1 MASAPLGH
9 TPAMAAMAE
18 ARFIATRPVP
28 ERSRGRSPSVA
39 EGQFPHYTFT
49 NPIYLYLMSIIMIEA
64 DAQSSKI
71 LSSLAKR
78 LGGKVVGLTRQQYED
93 FLLGEL
99 MEKSKTKRTVS
110 RASVMKELRK
120 K

>member
-1 MASAPLGH
+1 
-9 TPAMAAMAE
+9 
-18 ARFIATRPVP
+18 
-28 ERSRGRSPSVA
+28 
-39 EGQFPHYTFT
+39 
-49 NPIYLYLMSIIMIEA
+49 MSIIMIEA

-78 LGGKVVGLTRQQYED
+78 LGGKVVGLTRRQYDD

-99 MEKSKTKRTVS
+99 MEKTKTKRTVS
-110 RASVMKELRK
+110 KSAVMRELQK

>member
-1 MASAPLGH
+1 MVKWRRAPAC
-9 TPAMAAMAE
+9 PRWPSEAE
-18 ARFIATRPVP
+18 W
-28 ERSRGRSPSVA
+28 
-39 EGQFPHYTFT
+39 QFPQYTFT
-49 NPIYLYLMSIIMIEA
+49 NPIYLYLMSIIMIAA

-99 MEKSKTKRTVS
+99 MEKSKTKRIVS

>member
-1 MASAPLGH
+1 
-9 TPAMAAMAE
+9 
-18 ARFIATRPVP
+18 
-28 ERSRGRSPSVA
+28 
-39 EGQFPHYTFT
+39 
-49 NPIYLYLMSIIMIEA
+49 MSIIMIEA

-78 LGGKVVGLTRQQYED
+78 LGGKVVGLTRRQYED

-99 MEKSKTKRTVS
+99 MEKTKTKRTVS
-110 RASVMKELRK
+110 KSAVMRELQK

>member
-1 MASAPLGH
+1 MSIP
-9 TPAMAAMAE
+9 
-18 ARFIATRPVP
+18 F
-28 ERSRGRSPSVA
+28 
-39 EGQFPHYTFT
+39 
-49 NPIYLYLMSIIMIEA
+49 YLYLMSIILIEA

-99 MEKSKTKRTVS
+99 MEKSKTKRSVTRS
-110 RASVMKELRK
+110 AVMKELK
-120 K
+120 NK

>member
-1 MASAPLGH
+1 MSIP
-9 TPAMAAMAE
+9 
-18 ARFIATRPVP
+18 F
-28 ERSRGRSPSVA
+28 
-39 EGQFPHYTFT
+39 
-49 NPIYLYLMSIIMIEA
+49 YLYLMSIIMIEA

>member
-1 MASAPLGH
+1 MVKWAPFH
-9 TPAMAAMAE
+9 
-18 ARFIATRPVP
+18 
-28 ERSRGRSPSVA
+28 
-39 EGQFPHYTFT
+39 HFT
-49 NPIYLYLMSIIMIEA
+49 NSLFHQLALSIPIYLYHMSIIMIEA

-78 LGGKVVGLTRQQYED
+78 LGGKVVGLTRPKYED

-110 RASVMKELRK
+110 KAAVLKELRK

>member
-1 MASAPLGH
+1 
-9 TPAMAAMAE
+9 
-18 ARFIATRPVP
+18 
-28 ERSRGRSPSVA
+28 
-39 EGQFPHYTFT
+39 
-49 NPIYLYLMSIIMIEA
+49 MIEA

-99 MEKSKTKRTVS
+99 IEKSKTKRSVTRS
-110 RASVMKELRK
+110 AVMKELK
-120 K
+120 KK

>member
-1 MASAPLGH
+1 
-9 TPAMAAMAE
+9 
-18 ARFIATRPVP
+18 
-28 ERSRGRSPSVA
+28 
-39 EGQFPHYTFT
+39 
-49 NPIYLYLMSIIMIEA
+49 MSIIMIEA

-78 LGGKVVGLTRQQYED
+78 LGGKVVGLTRRQYED

-99 MEKSKTKRTVS
+99 MEKAKTKRTVS
-110 RASVMKELRK
+110 KSAVMRELQK

>member
-1 MASAPLGH
+1 
-9 TPAMAAMAE
+9 
-18 ARFIATRPVP
+18 
-28 ERSRGRSPSVA
+28 
-39 EGQFPHYTFT
+39 
-49 NPIYLYLMSIIMIEA
+49 MIEA

-78 LGGKVVGLTRQQYED
+78 LGGKVVGLTRRQYED

-99 MEKSKTKRTVS
+99 MEKTMTKRTVS
-110 RASVMKELRK
+110 KSAVMRELQK

>member
-1 MASAPLGH
+1 MANS
-9 TPAMAAMAE
+9 
-18 ARFIATRPVP
+18 
-28 ERSRGRSPSVA
+28 
-39 EGQFPHYTFT
+39 
-49 NPIYLYLMSIIMIEA
+49 IYLYSMSIIMIEA

-78 LGGKVVGLTRQQYED
+78 LGGKVVGLTRQKYED

-110 RASVMKELRK
+110 KAAVLKELRK